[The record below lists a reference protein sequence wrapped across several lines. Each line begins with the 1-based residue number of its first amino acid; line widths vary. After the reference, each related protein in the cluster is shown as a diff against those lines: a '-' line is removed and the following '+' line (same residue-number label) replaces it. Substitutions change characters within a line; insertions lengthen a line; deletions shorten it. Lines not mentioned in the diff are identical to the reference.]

1 MSIKKIKSFGLIL
14 CCILLCACVAG
25 MITVAPKTRADDD
38 VTAITIEQLTTF
50 TTEDAASIRTE
61 TPTGIR
67 FTAAISADEYNG
79 LVKEYG
85 LENLEFGM
93 AIARVGSLS
102 ELKALD
108 TAKTL
113 KPMSYWAAGAYPG
126 SGVATYKYSF
136 AIVELKTENYNTQ
149 YTTIGYVKVG
159 DEIAYATNANGEEIA
174 CTRTPLAVATATL
187 ANASGDEAE
196 DLSFANAII
205 DSALTNAEFKVED
218 ITAAWGVEVALNA
231 TVDGKP
237 VTPVYEIDDAT
248 VAKAEG
254 GKIIG
259 LKKGSTAVT
268 AILNGVEG
276 KTYTATAT
284 VTFTEKVITPA
295 LNSDGM
301 LALNTEGE
309 ETTVSVYAADDAE
322 LANVL
327 TTATTAEATF
337 DIRDLIISYMEE
349 NAITVNAAYV
359 VKVNSANY
367 AGTYITETFMPIA
380 SGSEFYAIEP
390 GYWAGFANYAKTGN
404 YYYLTNDIDISAYA
418 SNNTAHGISMWACLE
433 FNLDGRGYTISN
445 TYTHT
450 SGSYG
455 GIAMYWGEGS
465 TDSWEWKNVHYK
477 ANITVVEGVDAVAI
491 IAANIGDFNFYN
503 CYFEANISNNGK
515 ENTGMFGA
523 NAGGK
528 FVNCVFE
535 LNNFS
540 NSSKDLVLLRGWD
553 FNGSRPLYDCAI
565 INNDD
570 ATEVITKHNHNDAI
584 AHTIYRYNSLV
595 DFMLGNNG
603 TLRNDDVPAEN
614 GAVANGTK
622 VYENWSDAWEVTDTD
637 VKLFGQTVRTTLKS
651 EVTPVLTDGKLSLNT
666 QGEQTAIKVYDS
678 NDAELS
684 NVLVEDET
692 EAQTYDIRELILS
705 YMEENV
711 TATGKYSYIVTVE
724 SESYVGTYTSETFVP
739 ITEASEFASL
749 FGNDLAASKLN
760 AVNYYYLTDDID
772 ISTFAGKNTWPGQ
785 RNLGAYAHFSLDGRG
800 NTITSVYEHVD
811 EGQNYAGLAGYM
823 GQDLTGMVWKN
834 VHYKLNIA
842 LSTNKASFNLFA
854 FCTKGYTF
862 YNCYIEAN
870 VMNNTSDSV
879 AVMNLHSSNMYD
891 CIIEVNKTSASKND
905 VVVFGQGEAFSGSV
919 NNSAIINSSSPDVIT
934 TKGTASNVI
943 VNDCSLYG
951 SFADYVNDTAR
962 YEDWTYNWTDSKV
975 SGDKE
980 TVTPTFANNALA
992 LNTNG
997 EFTTVKLYAKDD
1009 ANYETVL
1016 ATATAIKSIDVRE
1029 FVISYMEKQTLAHA
1043 EYQYNVVV
1051 ESDSYKGVYE
1061 TEKFVPITN
1070 ANEFDLLI
1078 SDGATWDA
1086 TAASFA
1092 GKFHYLTTDIDVSDK
1107 NTWSGWNQNG
1117 LGLSIQFSLD
1127 GRGHEIKNVYTLKM
1141 ANNYKYYGLAAYWGN
1156 GKVNGGDVKNVWK
1169 NVHYNVNLTVNE
1181 NSAVRSIVG
1190 GQILNYD
1197 FYNCYFEV
1205 NYTNNN
1211 VYDDASIDNNTG
1223 LFSLASGTNMK
1234 DCIIEIN
1241 NHGVV
1246 KACVV
1251 GYGDSADGTYTGS
1264 VVINS
1269 DVSATSVVTAVP
1281 GKNANANPVYGY
1293 TTIANFIAG
1302 NGGYKATGTN
1312 GATIANV
1319 ENGTKC
1325 YTAWDSVWSI
1335 TDGGISLCGQQIK
1348 TVTNA

>member
-14 CCILLCACVAG
+14 CCILLCMCVVG

-67 FTAAISADEYNG
+67 FTAAISAEEYDG

-126 SGVATYKYSF
+126 SGAATYKYSF

-205 DSALTNAEFKVED
+205 DSAVSTAEFKVED
-218 ITAAWGVEVALNA
+218 ITATWGVEVALNA

-259 LKKGSTAVT
+259 LKKGSTTVT

-327 TTATTAEATF
+327 TTATTTEATF
-337 DIRDLIISYMEE
+337 DIREQIISYMEE
-349 NAITVNAAYV
+349 NTITVNAAYI

-367 AGTYITETFMPIA
+367 AGTYITETFIPIA

-390 GYWAGFANYAKTGN
+390 GYWAGFAGYAKTGN

-477 ANITVVEGVDAVAI
+477 ANVTVVEGVDAVAI
-491 IAANIGDFNFYN
+491 LAANIGAFNFYN

-535 LNNFS
+535 LNNSS

-595 DFMLGNNG
+595 DFMSGNNG
-603 TLRNDDVPAEN
+603 TLRNDDVPAQN

-678 NDAELS
+678 NDAELT

-724 SESYVGTYTSETFVP
+724 SDSYVGTYTSETFVP

-749 FGNDLAASKLN
+749 FTNDQNASKLN
-760 AVNYYYLTDDID
+760 AVNYYYLTGDMD
-772 ISTFAGKNTWPGQ
+772 ISQYAARNTGAFAQTC
-785 RNLGAYAHFSLDGRG
+785 LGVFTHANLDGRG
-800 NTITSVYEHVD
+800 NTITNTYEHTL
-811 EGQNYAGLAGYM
+811 ETSNYVGLAGYM
-823 GQDLTGMVWKN
+823 GNGLSGMVWRN
-834 VHYKLNIA
+834 VHYKMNIV
-842 LSTNKASFNLFA
+842 LSANLFA
-854 FCTKGYTF
+854 YGLVALDIEGYTF

-870 VMNNTSDSV
+870 VMNNSSAIV
-879 AVMNLHSSNMYD
+879 SIMNLKSAKMYD
-891 CIIEVNKTSASKND
+891 SIIELNKASVSKND
-905 VVVFGQGEAFSGSV
+905 VTVLGGGNVNGQISGLY
-919 NNSAIINSSSPDVIT
+919 NCAIINSSSPNAVT
-934 TKGTASNVI
+934 TTGAGQYVALSN
-943 VNDCSLYG
+943 CSTYG

-997 EFTTVKLYAKDD
+997 EFTTVKLYAADD
-1009 ANYETVL
+1009 VNYETVL

-1029 FVISYMEKQTLAHA
+1029 FVISYMEKQTLAYA

-1051 ESDSYKGVYE
+1051 ESDSYNGVYE
-1061 TEKFVPITN
+1061 TEKFVPIS
-1070 ANEFDLLI
+1070 NEDIGGLYKTRFAYVVGYAFNSADK
-1078 SDGATWDA
+1078 
-1086 TAASFA
+1086 AAGYNF
-1092 GKFHYLTTDIDVSDK
+1092 FLTEDIDVSASARI
-1107 NTWSGWNQNG
+1107 NSHAG
-1117 LGLSIQFSLD
+1117 QFCVATHSYISLD
-1127 GRGHEIKNVYTLKM
+1127 GRGHTITNTISATNEQHV
-1141 ANNYKYYGLAAYWGN
+1141 GLFGQFL
-1156 GKVNGGDVKNVWK
+1156 GSWK
-1169 NVHYNVNLTVNE
+1169 NVHFK
-1181 NSAVRSIVG
+1181 
-1190 GQILNYD
+1190 LNATLNAGARAPGLFAYYL
-1197 FYNCYFEV
+1197 FGTLENCYFEINV
-1205 NYTNNN
+1205 LDNSTYTGGGFAHVRPGGVMNNCVIEINKAAESTNANELYVCLAETWTNCSLNN
-1211 VYDDASIDNNTG
+1211 VVVIKPNCDDVISNISSKSPTINSCYQYDTVAEFI
-1223 LFSLASGTNMK
+1223 SGTN
-1234 DCIIEIN
+1234 
-1241 NHGVV
+1241 GL
-1246 KACVV
+1246 
-1251 GYGDSADGTYTGS
+1251 TR
-1264 VVINS
+1264 
-1269 DVSATSVVTAVP
+1269 
-1281 GKNANANPVYGY
+1281 
-1293 TTIANFIAG
+1293 
-1302 NGGYKATGTN
+1302 TGT
-1312 GATIANV
+1312 TIANV